1 MSTILKQENLDAQF
15 EGEGV
20 HSTLLR
26 FNCRCFS
33 MQLLSMCVI
42 PGVRLLTQIPSMAL
56 HYINDDHRKTM
67 AMINDH
73 IYDDDDENDDYH
85 YDESLMMM
93 MVKMMFIK
101 PVAGP
106 SSCLVPPPLAL
117 RAAANIVKILLLLL
131 RAAAKNIFK
140 NSLQAAAKKYF
151 QKYFHFPLAL
161 QRNTF
166 SEVWLDI
173 YSAKYC

>member
-1 MSTILKQENLDAQF
+1 MATILNQENLDAQLER
-15 EGEGV
+15 EGA
-20 HSTLLR
+20 HSALLR

-42 PGVRLLTQIPSMAL
+42 PGLRLLTQIPSMAL
-56 HYINDDHRKTM
+56 HYINHDHRKTM

-117 RAAANIVKILLLLL
+117 RAAA
-131 RAAAKNIFK
+131 
-140 NSLQAAAKKYF
+140 KKYF